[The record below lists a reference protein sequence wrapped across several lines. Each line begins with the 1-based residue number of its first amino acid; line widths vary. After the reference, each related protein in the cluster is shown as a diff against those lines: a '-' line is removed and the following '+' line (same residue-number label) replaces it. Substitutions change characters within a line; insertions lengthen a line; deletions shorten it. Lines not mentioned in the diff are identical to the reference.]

1 MYFKDISGLIC
12 QQPGLDPHFLSFNR
26 KAYGYP
32 SRNLE
37 FLPRIISIKT
47 TCFAAN
53 VRRVPLLPRSWIS
66 GNSQQQALH
75 KGECLLEALC
85 HSVLVFNVKK
95 EQHGILPLPGPAGS
109 GFHGALTQR
118 HEELCF
124 MLPQTTRRWRMQ
136 NGCVW
141 EPEYDPP
148 ICDFT

>member
-1 MYFKDISGLIC
+1 M
-12 QQPGLDPHFLSFNR
+12 
-26 KAYGYP
+26 
-32 SRNLE
+32 
-37 FLPRIISIKT
+37 
-47 TCFAAN
+47 
-53 VRRVPLLPRSWIS
+53 
-66 GNSQQQALH
+66 
-75 KGECLLEALC
+75 EALC